1 MPTIKGYSVSR
12 TQGGGT
18 TMTSGVYSYS
28 GEVGGAA
35 HCGRNGA
42 YDHPDA
48 VSMREGGRQKTL
60 LRGNRDADGGT
71 PGIQVEDF
79 AVTAIAGITTNA
91 NGPLENRNVEVTC
104 TTTTIDNGAGNAGA
118 GLIIRFTSTDADP
131 TQIAAVGD
139 ITIVDGG
146 EGYTS
151 ADTVVEVDGYPG
163 SRLTVTAA

>member
-1 MPTIKGYSVSR
+1 MPTTKGYSVSR
-12 TQGGGT
+12 SAGGGT
-18 TMTSGVYSYS
+18 GVSSDVYSYS
-28 GEVGGAA
+28 GAVGGAA

-48 VSMREGGRQKTL
+48 VSMREGGRQPTL
-60 LRGNRDADGGT
+60 MNGERA
-71 PGIQVEDF
+71 IEDHD
-79 AVTAIAGITTNA
+79 VTAMAGITTNA
-91 NGPLENRNVEVTC
+91 DGPLENRNVEVTC

-151 ADTVVEVDGYPG
+151 ADSVVEVDGYPG